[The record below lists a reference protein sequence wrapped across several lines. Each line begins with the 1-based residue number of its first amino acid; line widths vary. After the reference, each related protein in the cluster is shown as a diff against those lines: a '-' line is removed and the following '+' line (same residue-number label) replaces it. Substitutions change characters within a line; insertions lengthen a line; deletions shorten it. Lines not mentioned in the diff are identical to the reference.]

1 MEKIITIG
9 DKELTVKS
17 TAGSLFRYKANFKR
31 DGVKDLLSLAKGIED
46 SKKEDKQGG
55 KEDDKEKILK
65 MLENES
71 FNLDVFYN
79 FLWVFAKT
87 ANDSIPP
94 IEKWLDEF
102 DLPPLDFVTEALPQ
116 ILPLLFSAVKTTVK
130 PKN

>member
-1 MEKIITIG
+1 MEKVITIG

-46 SKKEDKQGG
+46 DKKDKGNN
-55 KEDDKEKILK
+55 EENDKEKILR

-71 FNLDVFYN
+71 FSLDVFYN